1 MKYHILFIFFLT
13 GCALNNIQQNSS
25 PEISNN
31 NISTTDSAENIS
43 VKIQIKGYSNN
54 GKFKQRSV
62 YARNPV
68 MYMTSSEYL
77 LFEPKYNQ
85 TPGYD
90 INTPGFGFTS
100 YDGKTFNYP
109 YIEHERLMIMNYPKN
124 RRLFILQIHVVNKAY
139 IFHRRESEHFYFTIP
154 STEKFD
160 RQIHKPVAKFTI
172 ELFPDVFDKY
182 QIIFDGFE
190 EK

>member
-1 MKYHILFIFFLT
+1 MKYYILFILFLAD
-13 GCALNNIQQNSS
+13 CAINNIQHNSS
-25 PEISNN
+25 PEISDNN
-31 NISTTDSAENIS
+31 DTSSIENIS

-62 YARNPV
+62 YARNTAV
-68 MYMTSSEYL
+68 LTSSEYL

-100 YDGKTFNYP
+100 HDGKTFNYP

-124 RRLFILQIHVVNKAY
+124 RSLFIQQIHVVNKAY
-139 IFHRRESEHFYFTIP
+139 IFHRRESENFYFTIP

-160 RQIHKPVAKFTI
+160 CQIHKPVAKFTI